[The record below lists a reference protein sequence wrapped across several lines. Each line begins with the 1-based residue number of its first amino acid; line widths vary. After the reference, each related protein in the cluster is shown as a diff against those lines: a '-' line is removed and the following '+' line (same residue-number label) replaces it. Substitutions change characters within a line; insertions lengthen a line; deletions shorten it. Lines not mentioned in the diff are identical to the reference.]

1 MLKAFSCIN
10 IFLVSK
16 RSWITIIYFV
26 QDPGSDFKCE
36 EEGFYPH
43 PRDCKKYFW
52 CLEAAGLGI
61 VAHQFTCPSGL
72 HFNKLADS
80 CDYSRNVHCEKEKKE
95 EKLTTSKTTTEEPR
109 TTTRASI
116 STTRINPLYKSP
128 SRTTQ
133 KTTTLAYEESVTEA
147 SADLDQEDPKV
158 IKELIELI
166 KKAGGID
173 QLEKQLNLS
182 EDGPSVP
189 SKVGQ
194 VSTTPSSVISKS
206 LVEKIKNRGSLF
218 KLRNNFNGA
227 SQPDRSSD
235 RSESKEIKESSTTT
249 KQTQSPV
256 AANKKY
262 ASVNRFSRPNPQSAG
277 IESLPESEAVLI
289 EKPQYTS
296 IRRKPAVKPA
306 VVAENDYN
314 GDSENSSQEDT
325 KPVEVESSKKYASIN
340 RFRRPQP
347 KPTEAEEED
356 DEDDEDEIPS
366 RFAATS
372 TSQKPTSKY
381 VNLNRRR
388 VSSTEIPEE
397 ER

>member
-1 MLKAFSCIN
+1 M
-10 IFLVSK
+10 
-16 RSWITIIYFV
+16 
-26 QDPGSDFKCE
+26 
-36 EEGFYPH
+36 
-43 PRDCKKYFW
+43 
-52 CLEAAGLGI
+52 EAAGLGI

-95 EKLTTSKTTTEEPR
+95 EKVTRPTTTTEEPR
-109 TTTRASI
+109 TTTRASV

-133 KTTTLAYEESVTEA
+133 RTTTAAYEEPATEA
-147 SADLDQEDPKV
+147 SSDLDQEDPKV

-218 KLRNNFNGA
+218 KLRNNSNGA
-227 SQPDRSSD
+227 SQPERPSD
-235 RSESKEIKESSTTT
+235 RSESKESKESLTTS
-249 KQTQSPV
+249 KPTQSPV

-262 ASVNRFSRPNPQSAG
+262 ASVNRFSRPNPQSTG
-277 IESLPESEAVLI
+277 NTESLPESDAVLI

-314 GDSENSSQEDT
+314 GDSDNSSQEDT
-325 KPVEVESSKKYASIN
+325 KPVEVDNSKKYASIN
-340 RFRRPQP
+340 RFRRPQQ
-347 KPTEAEEED
+347 KPTETEEED
-356 DEDDEDEIPS
+356 ESDDEEAEIPS

-381 VNLNRRR
+381 VNLSRRR